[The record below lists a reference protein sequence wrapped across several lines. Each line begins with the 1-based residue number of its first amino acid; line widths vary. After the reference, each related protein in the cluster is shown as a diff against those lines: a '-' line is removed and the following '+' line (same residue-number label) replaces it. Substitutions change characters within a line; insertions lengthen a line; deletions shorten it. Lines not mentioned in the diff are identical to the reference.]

1 MTKLTVLITLETY
14 RDTPEN
20 IKQYYHILIT
30 VTRNL
35 ENLEKPREL
44 SSTEKEL
51 TSLFSLKLIP
61 IRFKIKFISLL
72 ILCIK
77 LSRYILNHKDNF
89 IFETKNTK
97 SKATNSFLG
106 SLVVA
111 LDIVF
116 FFFT

>member
-1 MTKLTVLITLETY
+1 M
-14 RDTPEN
+14 
-20 IKQYYHILIT
+20 
-30 VTRNL
+30 
-35 ENLEKPREL
+35 
-44 SSTEKEL
+44 
-51 TSLFSLKLIP
+51 
-61 IRFKIKFISLL
+61 
-72 ILCIK
+72 ILCFK

-116 FFFT
+116 FVFYLGNLFVGPEEGTGSPENLTISLVRVFSHF

>member
-1 MTKLTVLITLETY
+1 M
-14 RDTPEN
+14 
-20 IKQYYHILIT
+20 
-30 VTRNL
+30 
-35 ENLEKPREL
+35 
-44 SSTEKEL
+44 
-51 TSLFSLKLIP
+51 FSLKLIP

-97 SKATNSFLG
+97 SKATNSVLG

-116 FFFT
+116 FVFYLGNLFVGPEAGTGCPGNLTICIVRVVSHF